1 VSRGRKPKVK
11 KARNY
16 KTKKQKMKNKLRKG
30 YKKIQIKVSQEK
42 ASYFNTT
49 EKQRNAK
56 FVETHI
62 LSLIFAKRLR

>member
-49 EKQRNAK
+49 EK
-56 FVETHI
+56 
-62 LSLIFAKRLR
+62 